1 MTELIQTPLE
11 TLEAGLESIRQSP
24 KDEGRLELIVRR
36 PQILARESLE
46 TGELDPIQGLVGD
59 DWIKR
64 PSTRTPDGTPHP
76 DMQITIM
83 NTRLLALLTQ
93 EKNQWELAGDQ
104 LYIDLDLSESNLP
117 VGTRLALGNAVL
129 EITDQ
134 PHTGCV
140 KFSGHFG
147 LDALKFISSPTG
159 KALRLRGIYAKII
172 QSGTIHVGDL
182 ARKIESETH

>member
-1 MTELIQTPLE
+1 MIELQYQTIE
-11 TLEAGLESIRQSP
+11 ALEAGVETIRQSP
-24 KDEGRLELIVRR
+24 KDRGRLELIVRR
-36 PQILARESLE
+36 PLMGEREVLE
-46 TGELDPIQGLVGD
+46 EGQLDPVQGLVGD

-64 PSTRTPDGTPHP
+64 TSTRTSDGSPHP

-83 NTRLLALLTQ
+83 NTRLTSLLAQ
-93 EKNQWELAGDQ
+93 EKNHWQLAGDQ
-104 LYIDLDLSESNLP
+104 LFMDLDLSVDNLP
-117 VGTRLALGNAVL
+117 PGTQLSIGEAVL

-159 KALRLRGIYAKII
+159 KELRLRGIYAKVVQPGVIR
-172 QSGTIHVGDL
+172 VGDL
-182 ARKIESETH
+182 AKKI